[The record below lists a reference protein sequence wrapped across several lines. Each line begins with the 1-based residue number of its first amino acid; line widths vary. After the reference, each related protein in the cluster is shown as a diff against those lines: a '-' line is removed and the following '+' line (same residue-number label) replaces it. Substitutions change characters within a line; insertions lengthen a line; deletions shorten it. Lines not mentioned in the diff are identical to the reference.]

1 MPASAALSAS
11 SRQRHRRESLMARQQ
26 RQSMRN
32 LSGSTGGRGSGS
44 CIPSERR
51 ATPDFEEARFARS
64 TGRRHTA
71 DPGER
76 RHGSFG
82 ERSASE
88 SGEGGERGEA
98 SSGGIPEANPL
109 RASTPTSS
117 STASNVCGAE
127 RLNLSMPTLRESVS
141 RRSVDET
148 SSALDSSARTNP
160 ELFLSGH
167 DEVENDEQLGVEL
180 RRRTKPHD
188 EDHGRQPLEDRGG
201 SESVQ
206 KGEMPNNASGLSK
219 DTFHDQTERRAE
231 RRRSSIDDFMPD
243 PQWPSWMDPLCS
255 VRIFSGKVI
264 NNDIVQSI
272 ILLLIVINAIM
283 MGIGT
288 FSFVKTNPDLLAKF
302 ELTDLIFLI
311 LFTIESSMQLFYHGW
326 KLFKD
331 GFLVFDL
338 LIVVLSWAMEEAQ
351 VFRAFRIFRTIRLIT
366 RIQTLKN
373 LVSALFSVIPK
384 MTAIFMLLMLIF
396 YIFSVMFTQLFKD
409 MYADNLVEEPYFSTI
424 YDSLFTLFQM
434 MTLDEWAEILFQ
446 IQITYSWAWLP
457 FVAFIVITGFVVVN
471 LIIAVI
477 CDAVHVLAETGK
489 AGLHGD
495 SEESEGGHFYY
506 EDDVNYA
513 TPPATYTQQRLEVMQ
528 RQLDEMTKVQE
539 HMGRTIELLVRRL
552 GENGVREEE
561 LVPIPKKSE
570 DSKGSMDNDPS
581 PPDSILISRK
591 SM

>member
-11 SRQRHRRESLMARQQ
+11 SRQRHRRESLMARQH
-26 RQSMRN
+26 RESMRN
-32 LSGSTGGRGSGS
+32 LSASTGGRGPGS

-51 ATPDFEEARFARS
+51 ATPDFEKARFARS

-76 RHGSFG
+76 RHSSFG
-82 ERSASE
+82 ERSASK

-117 STASNVCGAE
+117 STASNVRGAE
-127 RLNLSMPTLRESVS
+127 RLNMSMPTLRESVS
-141 RRSVDET
+141 RRSVDES

-180 RRRTKPHD
+180 RRRTKPQD

-201 SESVQ
+201 SESVH
-206 KGEMPNNASGLSK
+206 KGEIPNNASGLSK
-219 DTFHDQTERRAE
+219 DTFHDQGQ

-255 VRIFSGKVI
+255 IRIFSGKVI
-264 NNDIVQSI
+264 NNEIVQSI

-288 FSFVKTNPDLLAKF
+288 FSFVKTNPDILAKF
-302 ELTDLIFLI
+302 ELADQIFLI

-373 LVSALFSVIPK
+373 LVLALFSVIPK

-409 MYADNLVEEPYFSTI
+409 MYAENLVEEPYFSTI

-434 MTLDEWAEILFQ
+434 MTLVSACD
-446 IQITYSWAWLP
+446 IT
-457 FVAFIVITGFVVVN
+457 FF
-471 LIIAVI
+471 
-477 CDAVHVLAETGK
+477 
-489 AGLHGD
+489 
-495 SEESEGGHFYY
+495 
-506 EDDVNYA
+506 
-513 TPPATYTQQRLEVMQ
+513 
-528 RQLDEMTKVQE
+528 
-539 HMGRTIELLVRRL
+539 LLVLSVSRTQF
-552 GENGVREEE
+552 
-561 LVPIPKKSE
+561 LVCIIFI
-570 DSKGSMDNDPS
+570 G
-581 PPDSILISRK
+581 
-591 SM
+591 